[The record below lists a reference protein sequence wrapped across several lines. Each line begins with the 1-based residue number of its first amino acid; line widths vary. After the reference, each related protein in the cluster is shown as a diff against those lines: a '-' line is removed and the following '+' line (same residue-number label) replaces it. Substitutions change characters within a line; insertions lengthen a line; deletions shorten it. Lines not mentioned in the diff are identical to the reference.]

1 MNEIWIS
8 NKLILVIDIRG
19 ISNEIYLKWLLLDLT
34 DGKSGNKPLPVSML
48 DQCDHVPY

>member
-8 NKLILVIDIRG
+8 NNLILVIDFPG
-19 ISNEIYLKWLLLDLT
+19 ISNEIYLSWLLLDLT
-34 DGKSGNKPLPVSML
+34 GKSGNTPLPESML